1 MLKVLLS
8 NDDGIHADGIQIL
21 MHALNNIAELYV
33 VAPLRERSTTGH
45 SLTLTDPLRTVEI
58 RKNVWGCSGFP
69 ADCVFMGLGH
79 LAREVQFDVVVSG
92 INRGANLGQD
102 VYYSGTV
109 AAAREGAFH
118 RVPAIAISSVLDNLG
133 HEEEIHYAA
142 AAHFL
147 KKFLTLGGHKFCPQ
161 FGVVNVNVPNLPLE
175 QIQGVKLSR
184 LGFRRYNDAIE
195 ERTDARQR
203 PYYWIGGK
211 YQGPV
216 CDEGT
221 DCMAIERKQISVSL
235 LNLLDHSNFDRT
247 GMETFVNQFI
257 MG

>member
-21 MHALNNIAELYV
+21 INALRTVAELYV

-45 SLTLTDPLRTVEI
+45 SLTLNDPLRTVEI
-58 RKNVWGCSGFP
+58 SKNIWGCSGFP
-69 ADCVFMGLGH
+69 ADCVFMGLGY
-79 LAREVQFDVVVSG
+79 LAKNVQFDAVISG

-109 AAAREGAFH
+109 AAAREAAFH
-118 RVPAIAISSVLDNLG
+118 SVPAIAVSSVIDQWSHG
-133 HEEEIHYAA
+133 DEIYYIAA
-142 AAHFL
+142 ANFL
-147 KKFLTLGGHKFCPQ
+147 KRFLSLGGHKFCPS
-161 FGVVNVNVPNLPLE
+161 FGVVNINVPNLPFE
-175 QIQGVKLSR
+175 QIRGVQYSR
-184 LGFRRYNDAIE
+184 LGFRRYSDAIE

-211 YQGPV
+211 YQGPD

-221 DCMAIERKQISVSL
+221 DCMAIEKKKISVSL
-235 LNLLDHSNFDRT
+235 LNLLEQSNFDRS

-257 MG
+257 MS